1 MAAERIDVATARE
14 MWKAGD
20 LFVDV
25 RDPDEYARGHVSGAV
40 NIPLGKLPGVVHDL
54 PEGQVITLCSMG
66 GRAARA
72 AAQLDAMGRTA
83 FSIEGG
89 TKAWAAAG
97 LPVAVGPASGKR
109 KG

>member
-1 MAAERIDVATARE
+1 VAAERIDVATARE

-20 LFVDV
+20 IFVDV
-25 RDPDEYARGHVSGAV
+25 REPDEYARGHVSGAV
-40 NIPLGKLPGVVHDL
+40 NIPLGKLPGIVRDL

-66 GRAARA
+66 GRAA
-72 AAQLDAMGRTA
+72 AQLDAMGRTA
-83 FSIEGG
+83 LSIEGG

-97 LPVAVGPASGKR
+97 LPVAVGPAPGKR

>member
-1 MAAERIDVATARE
+1 MAAERIDVTTARE

-20 LFVDV
+20 VFVDV
-25 RDPDEYARGHVSGAV
+25 REPEEYARGHVSGAL
-40 NIPLGKLPGVVHDL
+40 NIPIGRLPGVAHDL
-54 PEGQVITLCSMG
+54 PEGPVITLCSMG

-83 FSIEGG
+83 FSITGG

-97 LPVAVGPASGKR
+97 LPVAVGPAPGKR